1 MQNVFVEVNMTQDTK
16 KYLVVPISYTYS
28 IGHFIQKIE
37 SSILSIFLLTMELP
51 YKHSLPDDVLQ
62 IIKEYAM
69 PVTRPDWRTLHLMP
83 YNLYKSEFYNLYH
96 ERRLYIQL
104 INPNMEYS
112 DYLQIS
118 KNYKPL
124 FHRWY
129 YDFLFG

>member
-1 MQNVFVEVNMTQDTK
+1 
-16 KYLVVPISYTYS
+16 
-28 IGHFIQKIE
+28 
-37 SSILSIFLLTMELP
+37 MELP